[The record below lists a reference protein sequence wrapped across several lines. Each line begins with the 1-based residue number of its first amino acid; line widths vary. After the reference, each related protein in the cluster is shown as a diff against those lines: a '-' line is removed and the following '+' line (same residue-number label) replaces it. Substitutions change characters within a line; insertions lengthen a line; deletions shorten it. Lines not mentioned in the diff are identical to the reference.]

1 MVAASPSLLGDFPFP
16 VPLAQLL
23 HFALA
28 DPFAQSLADSACN
41 TFFEPALHSREAGA
55 GDGERCVRVRKGEH
69 GCWDLLPEEWR
80 AWFEGIERDE
90 ERDQVLKGL
99 AEGERTNFPPT
110 LQAFLTT
117 CRALSLDR
125 TCSNTP
131 LLSYPPQRASPA
143 PRARSPARP
152 TSSLAERHEHVA
164 AALGKKEKNAIKAGM
179 SPKKEHE
186 VVRFCGLVEEM
197 TREEKGGGYCVDV
210 GSGRAHL
217 SRALASPPLNLHVLA
232 LDWSSSQKSGAERL
246 DLIRANA
253 ALSPTEGSLTHRVSR
268 LDAQGVWE
276 VLREWP
282 PVEEGERTEPPLL
295 VALHACG
302 DLTPD
307 AINAFIRFSRECRS
321 SPATAPPRAVFVGCC
336 YNLQTPSRFPLSRH
350 VSALLSTLPSPPAA
364 SPPFTLSH
372 LRLTPQ
378 SPPTWHLT
386 PAATASFTRS
396 TLKLAFRARFEAELE
411 AAGLGTTGE
420 RRVGRL
426 PECRTWDEYRAKAV
440 GKFDCGGREVRPLSF
455 GETGRAA
462 AAAAAAAAAMTEWET
477 ALFRLRV
484 FWTLRSWLGP
494 VLESLAVL
502 DRWACLVE
510 GLLGEGHERETSS
523 RRVELVN
530 LFDQGLSGSLRNLA
544 LVVR

>member
-1 MVAASPSLLGDFPFP
+1 MVAASPSLLGGFPFP
-16 VPLAQLL
+16 LPLAQLL

-41 TFFEPALHSREAGA
+41 TFFEPALHSREAGP
-55 GDGERCVRVRKGEH
+55 GDGERFVRVRQGEH

-99 AEGERTNFPPT
+99 AEGERTDFPPT
-110 LQAFLTT
+110 LQAFLTS

-143 PRARSPARP
+143 SRSLSPARP

-164 AALGKKEKNAIKAGM
+164 AAALGRKEKNAIKAGM

-282 PVEEGERTEPPLL
+282 PVEEGEQTEPPLL

-307 AINAFIRFSRECRS
+307 AIKAFIRFSRECCS

-378 SPPTWHLT
+378 SPPTWHAT

-426 PECRTWDEYRAKAV
+426 PECRTWDEYRAKAI
-440 GKFDCGGREVRPLSF
+440 GKFDCGGRDVRPLSF
-455 GETGRAA
+455 GEGGGAA
-462 AAAAAAAAAMTEWET
+462 AAAATTEWET

-484 FWTLRSWLGP
+484 FWTLRSWMGP

-510 GLLGEGHERETSS
+510 GLLGEGDERETSS

-530 LFDQGLSGSLRNLA
+530 LFDQGRSGSLRNLA

>member
-1 MVAASPSLLGDFPFP
+1 MGSPSPLADFPFP
-16 VPLAQLL
+16 IPLPQLL
-23 HFALA
+23 HFALV
-28 DPFAQSLADSACN
+28 DPFTQSLANSACN
-41 TFFEPALHSREAGA
+41 TFFEPVLQSREARA
-55 GDGERCVRVRKGEH
+55 GQGQRFVRVRKGER
-69 GCWDLLPEEWR
+69 GCWDLLPEQWR
-80 AWFEGIERDE
+80 AWFERIDRDDERD
-90 ERDQVLKGL
+90 DVLKCL
-99 AEGERTNFPPT
+99 AQGERADFPPT
-110 LQAFLTT
+110 LQAFLTS

-131 LLSYPPQRASPA
+131 LLSYPPQRPSFSSSPSL
-143 PRARSPARP
+143 SPARP
-152 TSSLAERHEHVA
+152 TSSLAERHEKVS
-164 AALGKKEKNAIKAGM
+164 AALGRKEKNAIKAGM

-197 TREEKGGGYCVDV
+197 RREEKGGAYCVDV

-276 VLREWP
+276 VLGEWP
-282 PVEEGERTEPPLL
+282 PVEAGEGREPPLL

-307 AINAFIRFSRECRS
+307 AIAAFIRFSRDRRS
-321 SPATAPPRAVFVGCC
+321 SPPRAVFVGCC
-336 YNLQTPSRFPLSRH
+336 YNLQTPSRFPLSLH
-350 VSALLSTLPSPPAA
+350 VSSLLSTLPSRPPA
-364 SPPFTLSH
+364 SPPFTLAH

-378 SPPTWHLT
+378 APATWHLT
-386 PAATASFTRS
+386 PESTASFARS
-396 TLKLAFRARFEAELE
+396 TRKLAFRARFEAELE

-426 PECRTWDEYRAKAV
+426 PECPTWDEYRVKAV
-440 GKFDCGGREVRPLSF
+440 GKFDSGGEREGGHEVESLAF
-455 GETGRAA
+455 GEDEGEGEA
-462 AAAAAAAAAMTEWET
+462 WET

-484 FWTLRSWLGP
+484 FWTLRSWMGP

-502 DRWACLVE
+502 DRWAGLVE
-510 GLLGEGHERETSS
+510 GLFGEGDDEGQVSR